1 MTIVYNTYKFPG
13 RFNKLVTV
21 ATDIDGGANFE
32 IELNGYVDPIPMGVL
47 KVDNRKILIEYAI
60 ALDTRTI
67 EIPIRNTG
75 DADLVITKVISKK
88 RGTLYYDQKKDG
100 PFIIKADK
108 TRALSLSITLPEKG
122 RYMDSVMIHSD
133 ARNVTAKGYKLILKA
148 DVK

>member
-1 MTIVYNTYKFPG
+1 
-13 RFNKLVTV
+13 
-21 ATDIDGGANFE
+21 
-32 IELNGYVDPIPMGVL
+32 MGVM
-47 KVDNRKILIEYAI
+47 KVDKRKIVIESAR
-60 ALDTRTI
+60 ALATQAI

-75 DADLVITKVISKK
+75 DADLAITKVISKK

-108 TRALSLSITLPEKG
+108 TRALPLSITLPEKG

-133 ARNVTAKGYKLILKA
+133 ARNVTAKGYKLIFKA